1 MVGGDKV
8 RRVDR
13 DDLAFAGLSRHADL
27 IAAGEVSSRE
37 LTELFLARIAR
48 LDPRLN
54 AFRVV
59 FSEQALI
66 EADQADGRRRGG
78 DLRPLLGV
86 PIAIKD
92 DIHVAGEITGYGCDW
107 DPPVQPADS
116 EVVRRLRAAGAVII
130 GKTHVP
136 ELMATGFTESPTYGV
151 TRNPWDLD
159 RTSGGSSGGSAS
171 AVAAGLVSAAL
182 GSDGAGSIRIPA
194 ACCHLFGFKPQR
206 GRVSTAPDVDPDRG
220 MAVFGALAR
229 SVEDSARIMDVLRD
243 GGPAFAEAAAAEPGR
258 LRIAVSVGLPPLG
271 VKVDAEQRAGVT
283 ATAEL
288 LRSLGHEVVEREL
301 DWGLSLGNRVLTRFV
316 RGLGDL
322 AIEVGHRDRYSRR
335 VKGIAR
341 IGTAIPSRLADS
353 AGVAAA
359 EDSVRLNKIFDESDV
374 VLTPMFT
381 RRPLRV
387 REYDGMSGIR
397 TLTGQARWAP
407 YSAAFNHT
415 GQPAASV
422 PAGFTDDGF
431 PLAVQL
437 VGPFE
442 SEARLFSLSAQLER
456 ARAWPTAR
464 PAVAA

>member
-1 MVGGDKV
+1 M
-8 RRVDR
+8 DR
-13 DDLAFAGLSRHADL
+13 DDLAFAGLARHADL
-27 IAAGEVSSRE
+27 IAAEELSSRE

-59 FSEQALI
+59 LAEQALV
-66 EADQADGRRRGG
+66 EADQADSRPRGG
-78 DLRPLLGV
+78 DRPLLGV

-116 EVVRRLRAAGAVII
+116 EVVRRLRAAGALIV

-151 TRNPWDLD
+151 TRNPWDVH

-171 AVAAGLVSAAL
+171 AVAAGLVSAAI
-182 GSDGAGSIRIPA
+182 GTDGAGSVRIPA
-194 ACCHLFGFKPQR
+194 ACCGLFGLKTQR
-206 GRVSTAPDVDPDRG
+206 GRISTAPDVNPHQG
-220 MAVFGALAR
+220 MTVYGPLTRTVQDAARVMDAV
-229 SVEDSARIMDVLRD
+229 RD
-243 GGPAFAEAAAAEPGR
+243 GGPSFTEAAATPPGK

-271 VKVDAEQRAGVT
+271 VKIDAEQRSGVE
-283 ATAEL
+283 ATAQL
-288 LRSLGHEVVEREL
+288 LRELGHEVAEREF
-301 DWGLSLGNRVLTRFV
+301 DWGVTIGNRVLTRFV
-316 RGLGDL
+316 RGLGDK
-322 AIEVGHRDRYSRR
+322 ADEIGHRDRYSRR
-335 VKGIAR
+335 AKGIAR
-341 IGTAIPSRLADS
+341 IATAIPTRVA
-353 AGVAAA
+353 AAAAVAAA

-381 RRPLRV
+381 RRPLRI
-387 REYDGMSGIR
+387 REYDGTTGVR

-415 GQPAASV
+415 GQPAVSV
-422 PAGFTDDGF
+422 PAGFTPDGF

-442 SEARLFSLSAQLER
+442 SEGRLFSLSAQLEG
-456 ARAWPTAR
+456 ARRWHEAR